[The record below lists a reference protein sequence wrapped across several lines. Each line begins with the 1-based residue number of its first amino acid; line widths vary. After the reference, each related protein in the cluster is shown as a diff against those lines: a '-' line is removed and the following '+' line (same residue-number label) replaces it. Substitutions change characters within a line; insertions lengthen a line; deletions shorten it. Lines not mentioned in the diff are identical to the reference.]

1 MTFAFPWRDYAEL
14 SKARLSALVLLTT
27 GVGFWL
33 GVSGPQ
39 RLAVLAPTCLGTAL
53 VVWGANA
60 LNQWLERGPDAL
72 MPRTQHRPLPSGR
85 MHPASALRFGLWT
98 SVAGLAMLAVAVNFL
113 SALLA
118 LVSWVSYVLCYT
130 PAKRWTPLCTL
141 IGAVPGALPPMI
153 GWAAA
158 RGTLGPEAWSLCAIL
173 VIWQIPHFLALAV
186 LYRDEYA
193 RAGFPML
200 PLIEPDGSMTSRQIL
215 LYSMA
220 LLPVSLFPALTGIAA
235 APYFYGAFLLSL
247 AFMALGVRAAWA
259 RSRRSAREL
268 FLGSVV
274 YLPALLGWLALNRA
288 AF

>member
-1 MTFAFPWRDYAEL
+1 MTFAVPLRDYAEL

-33 GVSGPQ
+33 GLSDPH

-60 LNQWLERGPDAL
+60 LNQWLEREPDAL
-72 MPRTQHRPLPSGR
+72 MQRTKHRPLPSGR
-85 MHPASALRFGLWT
+85 MSPEAALRFGLWT
-98 SVAGLAMLAVAVNFL
+98 SMAGLTVLAWSVNVL
-113 SALLA
+113 SAGLA

-141 IGAVPGALPPMI
+141 IGAIPGALPPMI

-158 RGTLGPEAWSLCAIL
+158 RGALGAEAWNLFAIL
-173 VIWQIPHFLALAV
+173 AIWQIPHFLALAV
-186 LYRDEYA
+186 LYRDDYA
-193 RAGFPML
+193 LAHFPML
-200 PLIEPDGSMTSRQIL
+200 PLIEPAGSIASRQIL
-215 LYSMA
+215 LYSTA
-220 LLPVSLFPALTGIAA
+220 LLPVSLFPALTGVAA

-247 AFMALGVRAAWA
+247 AFVALAVRAAWA